1 MRRKLLWV
9 ALLYFAEGMPFG
21 LVLDNFPVYFRVH
34 GVSLAAIGFLSLLR
48 APWWAKVFWSP
59 LVDQVGE
66 RRQWIA
72 AALAAMAGALLLV
85 QALPPAPVGTALIV
99 TLFAFTIAAATQDV
113 AIDAYTIELLVPGE
127 EGIANGVRVSAYR
140 AALIVGGGV
149 LVALAARAGWRPT
162 YSVAALG
169 FLALAVTVFALPP
182 TGHQPQ
188 PPGEWA
194 RSLGAWLA
202 RPGAL
207 AVFLFVLLYKLGDM
221 AMGPMVKPFWVDR
234 GLSLGEIALISTT
247 VGVAASVAGALVGG
261 VVTSR
266 AGIFRSLWLLGLLQA
281 VSNLGYATAAWT
293 GAGRP
298 GIYAASLAESFTGG
312 LGTAAFLAFLMNVC
326 DKQQAAT
333 QYALL
338 SALFNLSGSLA
349 GALSGVGAARLGYGA
364 YFALTFVLAL
374 PAYALLPWVRGWI
387 REAARPGEEPER
399 RAASSSS

>member
-1 MRRKLLWV
+1 MRRKLPWV

-59 LVDQVGE
+59 LVDQGGE

-85 QALPPAPVGTALIV
+85 QELPPAPVGTALIA
-99 TLFAFTIAAATQDV
+99 TLIAFTIAAATQDV

-202 RPGAL
+202 RPGAPARSEEHTSEL
-207 AVFLFVLLYKLGDM
+207 QS
-221 AMGPMVKPFWVDR
+221 R
-234 GLSLGEIALISTT
+234 EN
-247 VGVAASVAGALVGG
+247 LV
-261 VVTSR
+261 
-266 AGIFRSLWLLGLLQA
+266 
-281 VSNLGYATAAWT
+281 
-293 GAGRP
+293 
-298 GIYAASLAESFTGG
+298 
-312 LGTAAFLAFLMNVC
+312 
-326 DKQQAAT
+326 
-333 QYALL
+333 
-338 SALFNLSGSLA
+338 
-349 GALSGVGAARLGYGA
+349 
-364 YFALTFVLAL
+364 
-374 PAYALLPWVRGWI
+374 
-387 REAARPGEEPER
+387 
-399 RAASSSS
+399 

>member
-21 LVLDNFPVYFRVH
+21 LVLDNFPVYSRVH

-85 QALPPAPVGTALIV
+85 QALPPAPVGTALIA

-140 AALIVGGGV
+140 VALIVGGGV
-149 LVALAARAGWRPT
+149 LVALAARVGWRPA

-169 FLALAVTVFALPP
+169 FLALAVAVFALPP
-182 TGHQPQ
+182 TGHKPQ

-207 AVFLFVLLYKLGDM
+207 A
-221 AMGPMVKPFWVDR
+221 
-234 GLSLGEIALISTT
+234 
-247 VGVAASVAGALVGG
+247 
-261 VVTSR
+261 
-266 AGIFRSLWLLGLLQA
+266 
-281 VSNLGYATAAWT
+281 
-293 GAGRP
+293 
-298 GIYAASLAESFTGG
+298 
-312 LGTAAFLAFLMNVC
+312 AFLSFLMNVC

-349 GALSGVGAARLGYGA
+349 GALSGVGASRLGYGA

-374 PAYALLPWVRGWI
+374 PAYTLLPWVRGWI
-387 REAARPGEEPER
+387 REAARPGDQPER
-399 RAASSSS
+399 RVASSSC